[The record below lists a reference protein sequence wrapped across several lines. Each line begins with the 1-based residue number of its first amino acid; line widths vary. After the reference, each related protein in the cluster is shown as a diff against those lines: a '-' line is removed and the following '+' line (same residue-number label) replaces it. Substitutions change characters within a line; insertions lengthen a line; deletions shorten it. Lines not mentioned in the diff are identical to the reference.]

1 MAIYNIT
8 WLDVVEKWRE
18 TLIQLQKE
26 GKWFT
31 LQVRALRLV
40 EAISTDLMNQMM
52 KVLASPKLTLVVY
65 DEFEKI
71 VSQCFVIFNTWEEDY
86 DKVNSKKNI
95 MNLIYIFW

>member
-1 MAIYNIT
+1 M
-8 WLDVVEKWRE
+8 
-18 TLIQLQKE
+18 
-26 GKWFT
+26 
-31 LQVRALRLV
+31 QVRALRLV

-86 DKVNSKKNI
+86 DKVNSKNK
-95 MNLIYIFW
+95 

>member
-1 MAIYNIT
+1 
-8 WLDVVEKWRE
+8 
-18 TLIQLQKE
+18 
-26 GKWFT
+26 
-31 LQVRALRLV
+31 
-40 EAISTDLMNQMM
+40 MNQMM

-95 MNLIYIFW
+95 MNLIYIF